1 MIHGAERL
9 VHEDDLW
16 VHHQRSGDARPLP
29 HTAGQ
34 LSRVFALKTVQVH
47 QMNVFF
53 QPFLLLC
60 LGYLRDIHAK
70 SDIFLHRFP
79 RIQRRILEHHTDVTA
94 GPGHRFVI
102 QQHLAAAFFQQSCH
116 NFQHGALAA
125 AGGAHN
131 AHKLTVF
138 DVQINVIQ
146 RRYRLSVLS
155 VILFGQIANRYR
167 RHPAY
172 LLSVRSDAYFSA
184 GSVSPSVSAAFSANS
199 LV

>member
-1 MIHGAERL
+1 MDI
-9 VHEDDLW
+9 
-16 VHHQRSGDARPLP
+16 
-29 HTAGQ
+29 
-34 LSRVFALKTVQVH
+34 
-47 QMNVFF
+47 FF
-53 QPFLLLC
+53 QPLFLLC
-60 LGYLRDIHAK
+60 LGYLRDIHAE

-79 RIQRRILEHHTDVTA
+79 RIQGRILKYHTDIPA
-94 GPGHRFVI
+94 GSGDRFVI
-102 QQHLAAAFFQQSCH
+102 QQHLAAAFFQQACH

-131 AHKLTVF
+131 AHKLSLL

-146 RRYRLSVLS
+146 RSHRLSVLS